1 MFTDSHCHLNRL
13 DLTKYE
19 GELSGAI
26 AAMKAANVTK
36 AMAIMCDFAEYD
48 EIANIVSTFSD
59 EQLSLGMSVGIHPC
73 EDISILQSATVERLV
88 EIAKADHVWA
98 IGETG
103 LDYYWSTD
111 NKREQQ
117 ASLARHIQASQQLK
131 KPLVIHMRDAK
142 EDTIDILRS
151 EGAEHGIIHC
161 FTEDWETAKRALDL
175 GFYISFSGIVSFK
188 SAQMIQEAAKN
199 VPRNRLL
206 IETDSPYL
214 APVPKRGRPNEPAY
228 VPYVA
233 QFLADMYGCSSEE
246 IGMLSTKNFVN
257 LLAQYH

>member
-117 ASLARHIQASQQLK
+117 ASLARHIHASQQLK

-199 VPRNRLL
+199 VPRDRLL

>member
-13 DLTKYE
+13 DLTKYD
-19 GELSGAI
+19 GQLSGAI
-26 AAMKAANVTK
+26 AAMKEANVTR

-48 EIANIVSTFSD
+48 EIANI
-59 EQLSLGMSVGIHPC
+59 HPC
-73 EDISILQSATVERLV
+73 EDISVLQAATVERL
-88 EIAKADHVWA
+88 IATASADHVWA

-103 LDYYWSTD
+103 LDYYWSTE
-111 NKREQQ
+111 NKKEQQ
-117 ASLARHIQASQQLK
+117 ASLARHIHASQNLK
-131 KPLVIHMRDAK
+131 KPLVVHMRNAK
-142 EDTIDILRS
+142 EDTIDILKS

-161 FTEDWETAKRALDL
+161 FTEDWETAKRALGL

-188 SAQMIQEAAKN
+188 SALNIKDAAKN
-199 VPRNRLL
+199 MPRDRIL

-233 QFLADMYGCSSEE
+233 SCIAEMYGCSAEE
-246 IGMLSTKNFVN
+246 VGALTAKNFEN
-257 LLAQYH
+257 LLAQYQ

>member
-188 SAQMIQEAAKN
+188 SAQMIQDAAKN
-199 VPRNRLL
+199 MPKDRIL

-233 QFLADMYGCSSEE
+233 SYLAEMYGCSGEE
-246 IGMLSTKNFVN
+246 VGALTAKNFEN